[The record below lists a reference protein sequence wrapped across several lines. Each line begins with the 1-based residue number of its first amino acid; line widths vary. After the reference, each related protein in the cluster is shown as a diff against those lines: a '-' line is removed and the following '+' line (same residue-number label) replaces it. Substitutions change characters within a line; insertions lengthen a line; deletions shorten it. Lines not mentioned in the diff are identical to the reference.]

1 MKFTDDVRVAGLLF
15 EEYGYKI
22 NAMPLSFGKF
32 TNHVFSY
39 DGYLKNFPASDLN
52 DKCSIILNHYLSKTV
67 SIDVDD
73 YRLIKLIFQ
82 DINIDLDHLIHNTMS
97 WYGGDNHC
105 KLIFK
110 KKSPDIILDRT
121 SLHPWIDRESILTFK
136 GYKLPGLV
144 HYENLNNYF
153 DHLPP
158 SWYIPNPKIKYT
170 KRYEFITRL
179 YRYDELPVVPDDIM
193 NIWSNFNQYQQR
205 FTDLVFRE
213 Q

>member
-1 MKFTDDVRVAGLLF
+1 MKFTDDVREAGLLF

-22 NAMPLSFGKF
+22 NALPVKFGKF

-39 DGYLKNFPASDLN
+39 DGYLKNFPASNLN
-52 DKCSIILNHYLSKTV
+52 DNCSIILNHYLSGTV

-73 YRLIKLIFQ
+73 YKIVKMLFEDVGINLDQLIE
-82 DINIDLDHLIHNTMS
+82 NTMS

-110 KKSPDIILDRT
+110 KQSQDISLDRT

-136 GYKLPGLV
+136 GYKLPV
-144 HYENLNNYF
+144 PVNHTNLNNYF

-158 SWYIPNPKIKYT
+158 SWYIPNPKIAYT
-170 KRYEFITRL
+170 RRYQFITGL
-179 YRYDELPVVPDDIM
+179 YRYDELPVIPDSIM
-193 NIWSNFNQYQQR
+193 NVWSNFEHYNQR
-205 FTDLVFRE
+205 FTDLVFRDC
-213 Q
+213 

>member
-1 MKFTDDVRVAGLLF
+1 MKFTEDVREAGLLF

-22 NAMPLSFGKF
+22 NALPIKFGKF

-39 DGYLKNFPASDLN
+39 DGYLKNFPACDLN
-52 DKCSIILNHYLSKTV
+52 DKCSIILNHYLSNTA

-73 YRLIKLIFQ
+73 YKLVKTLFQ
-82 DINIDLDHLIHNTMS
+82 DINIDLDDLTHSTMS

-110 KKSPDIILDRT
+110 KHTDMSLDRT

-136 GYKLPGLV
+136 GYKLPV
-144 HYENLNNYF
+144 PVNHENLNNYF

-158 SWYIPNPKIKYT
+158 SWYIPNPKTQYT
-170 KRYEFITRL
+170 RRYEFITRL
-179 YRYDELPVVPDDIM
+179 YRYDELPVIPDSIVDL
-193 NIWSNFNQYQQR
+193 WSNFDRYKER
-205 FTDLVFRE
+205 LTDLAIRNC
-213 Q
+213 